1 MIIKIQPICKKNKIK
16 KDGLAPIYLRFT
28 YNGEKRY
35 VSTGIYIQAKDWNP
49 DTQRFINENSE
60 NEEIRLKI
68 ESIRYKYLKRLKQLE
83 ALDKEITLDALLD
96 EKKARIATYTVKK
109 CLEQTI
115 KRLETL
121 GKYNSASKHKTALS
135 LFMQFK
141 STPTR
146 LEEINFQLL
155 EEFELFLIQRGNQS
169 NSIATKFSLLK
180 AAYNKA
186 AEEGKFTPKINPF
199 IKFKVGKLWTPTPKR
214 AISKEDIQRIEQYTP
229 PPRNPYLTLA
239 CDIFLF
245 SYYTA
250 GINFGDMARLKQEN
264 IAGGRLYYTRHKT
277 GKLLSY
283 KLMPK
288 ALEIIQRYQNPTSEY
303 LFPILNSSH
312 KTELQ
317 KFNRIHKALAK
328 TNKALKQIGEELKIP
343 NKLTTYVARHSYAT
357 VLRRAGVATSII
369 SSSLG
374 HSSEKVTQIYLDSFE
389 NKQIDEAMQHLV

>member
-1 MIIKIQPICKKNKIK
+1 MNATVEVVCYKSKVLANNESPLMLRITKDRKLKYSSIGISVNPAHWDFEKNK
-16 KDGLAPIYLRFT
+16 PRR
-28 YNGEKRY
+28 NC
-35 VSTGIYIQAKDWNP
+35 P
-49 DTQRFINENSE
+49 D
-60 NEEIRLKI
+60 
-68 ESIRYKYLKRLKQLE
+68 
-83 ALDKEITLDALLD
+83 
-96 EKKARIATYTVKK
+96 KARI
-109 CLEQTI
+109 EQIISEQIRKYREQILDFQAEDKEFTSTSLYDRVNNQI
-115 KRLETL
+115 KRRTVSDLFKSHIANLKAQKRTGYALTFSEL
-121 GKYNSASKHKTALS
+121 YNSLILFHGHLDIHFSDIDVTWLRHYEAWLRFRGSAENTIGKRFRTLRAVFNLAIEQGIVKAEYYPFKIYKVSKLH
-135 LFMQFK
+135 Q
-141 STPTR
+141 TP
-146 LEEINFQLL
+146 
-155 EEFELFLIQRGNQS
+155 
-169 NSIATKFSLLK
+169 A
-180 AAYNKA
+180 
-186 AEEGKFTPKINPF
+186 
-199 IKFKVGKLWTPTPKR
+199 KR
-214 AISKEDIQRIEQYTP
+214 AISKEDIMKVINYQCTD
-229 PPRNPYLTLA
+229 PYDRLA
-239 CDIFLF
+239 VDLF
-245 SYYTA
+245 TFGYFMG

>member
-1 MIIKIQPICKKNKIK
+1 MIISIQPICRKDKIRQ
-16 KDGLAPIYLRFT
+16 DGTVLVYLRFT
-28 YNGEKRY
+28 HNRERRY

-49 DTQRFINENSE
+49 DNQRFINENSE

-68 ESIRYKYLKRLKQLE
+68 ESIRYKYIKRLKQLE

-96 EKKARIATYTVKK
+96 EKKVKIAAYTLKE

-115 KRLETL
+115 ERLEAL
-121 GKYNSASKHKTALS
+121 RKYNSASKHKALLS
-135 LFMQFK
+135 LFRQYK
-141 STPTR
+141 STPIR
-146 LEEINFQLL
+146 LEEIDMPFLTD
-155 EEFELFLIQRGNQS
+155 FELFLRKRGNQN
-169 NSIATKFSLLK
+169 NSIATDFSILK

-186 AEEGKFTPKINPF
+186 TEEGKFIPKSNPF
-199 IKFKVGKLWTPTPKR
+199 TKFKVGKLWTPTPKR

-283 KLMPK
+283 KLIPK

>member
-1 MIIKIQPICKKNKIK
+1 MEDEMYTGPWGRVRKIWME
-16 KDGLAPIYLRFT
+16 DGETR
-28 YNGEKRY
+28 
-35 VSTGIYIQAKDWNP
+35 VSVPKWIVHVLLD
-49 DTQRFINENSE
+49 S
-60 NEEIRLKI
+60 
-68 ESIRYKYLKRLKQLE
+68 
-83 ALDKEITLDALLD
+83 LDKEFILNTLLD
-96 EKKARIATYTVKK
+96 EKKIEIIASTMNE
-109 CLEQTI
+109 CLEQI
-115 KRLETL
+115 IERLEAF
-121 GKYNSASKHKTALS
+121 GKYNSASKHKVALS
-135 LFMQFK
+135 LLRQYK
-141 STPTR
+141 STPIR
-146 LEEINFQLL
+146 LDEIDTQFLND
-155 EEFELFLIQRGNQS
+155 FELFLRNRGNRN
-169 NSIATKFSLLK
+169 NSIATKFSILK
-180 AAYNKA
+180 ATYNRA
-186 AEEGKFTPKINPF
+186 VEEGRFCPKSNPF
-199 IKFKVGKLWTPTPKR
+199 IKFKVGKLWTSTHKR
-214 AISKEDIQRIEQYTP
+214 AIAKQHIILIENYSPQCTNTEYI
-229 PPRNPYLTLA
+229 LLA
-239 CDIFLF
+239 RDIFLF

-374 HSSEKVTQIYLDSFE
+374 HSSEKVTQIYLVVLKINRLTRQCNILYKVKGNGNIPLNFCYICSDR
-389 NKQIDEAMQHLV
+389 

>member
-1 MIIKIQPICKKNKIK
+1 MQLCQII
-16 KDGLAPIYLRFT
+16 A
-28 YNGEKRY
+28 
-35 VSTGIYIQAKDWNP
+35 STM
-49 DTQRFINENSE
+49 NE
-60 NEEIRLKI
+60 
-68 ESIRYKYLKRLKQLE
+68 
-83 ALDKEITLDALLD
+83 
-96 EKKARIATYTVKK
+96 
-109 CLEQTI
+109 CLEQI
-115 KRLETL
+115 IERLEAF
-121 GKYNSASKHKTALS
+121 GKYNSASKHKVALS
-135 LFMQFK
+135 LLRQYK
-141 STPTR
+141 STPIR
-146 LEEINFQLL
+146 LDEIDTQFLND
-155 EEFELFLIQRGNQS
+155 FELFLRNRGNRN
-169 NSIATKFSLLK
+169 NSIATKFSILK
-180 AAYNKA
+180 ATYNRA
-186 AEEGKFTPKINPF
+186 VEEGRFCPKSNPF
-199 IKFKVGKLWTPTPKR
+199 IKFKVGKLWTSTHKR
-214 AISKEDIQRIEQYTP
+214 AIAKQHIILIENYSPQCTNTEYI
-229 PPRNPYLTLA
+229 LLA
-239 CDIFLF
+239 RDIFLF

>member
-1 MIIKIQPICKKNKIK
+1 MIINIQPICRKDKIRQ
-16 KDGLAPIYLRFT
+16 DGTVLVYLRFT
-28 YNGEKRY
+28 HNRERRY

-68 ESIRYKYLKRLKQLE
+68 ESIRYKYIKRLKQLE

-96 EKKARIATYTVKK
+96 EKKVKIAAYTLKE

-115 KRLETL
+115 ERLEAL
-121 GKYNSASKHKTALS
+121 RKYNSASKHKALLS
-135 LFMQFK
+135 LFRQYK
-141 STPTR
+141 STPIR
-146 LEEINFQLL
+146 LEEIDMPFLTD
-155 EEFELFLIQRGNQS
+155 FELFLRKRGNQN
-169 NSIATKFSLLK
+169 NSIATDFSILK

-186 AEEGKFTPKINPF
+186 AEEGKFIPKSNPF
-199 IKFKVGKLWTPTPKR
+199 TKFKVGKLWTPTPKR

-229 PPRNPYLTLA
+229 LSRNPYLTLA
-239 CDIFLF
+239 CDLFLF

-264 IAGGRLYYTRHKT
+264 IAGERLYYTRHKT

-328 TNKALKQIGEELKIP
+328 INKALKQIGEELKIP